1 MHDDEETE
9 FSRAAACRI
18 DASTPLHIGKLT
30 EEAKFTL
37 TPQMHDLASERAR
50 SAGCNPSDLYRD
62 ALFLVLTG
70 MTYSDHVA
78 NDRRAALGMEVRQL
92 GDKGASK

>member
-1 MHDDEETE
+1 MAE
-9 FSRAAACRI
+9 A
-18 DASTPLHIGKLT
+18 LHTGKLT

-37 TPQMHDLASERAR
+37 PPQMHDLITERAR

-62 ALFLVLTG
+62 ALYLAVTG
-70 MTYSDHVA
+70 MAYSDHVA
-78 NDRRAALGMEVRQL
+78 NDRRAALAREGQQQ